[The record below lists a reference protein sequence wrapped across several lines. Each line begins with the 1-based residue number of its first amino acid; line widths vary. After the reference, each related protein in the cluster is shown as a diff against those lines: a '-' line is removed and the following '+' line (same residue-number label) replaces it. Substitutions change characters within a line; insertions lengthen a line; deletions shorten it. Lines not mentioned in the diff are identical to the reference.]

1 MQWSFSNNSSG
12 HPQYLSFKGA
22 QEDKPKIGFDSLAS
36 TGLVTIT
43 TTEAVDSSHRTSL
56 VSRRKT
62 LMLEKQGGTHYTTP
76 TFPPHHF
83 DALSMH
89 QSHGVRVLP
98 IANPTNQI
106 SVSMTMPAVPTS
118 STVVGSTDLRGAL
131 RTPPGPAQL
140 TIFYAGSVCVYD
152 NVSPEKAQAIM
163 LLAGNAPPVTPNA
176 TSTLSP
182 VQAPIPKSSGV
193 DSFVVN
199 QCHNTTLLANPIS
212 ITSRGGSQSAGV
224 SKPSKISSPLGSF
237 PATLVPSAV
246 PQARKASLARF
257 LEKRKEG
264 NLGSS
269 FIGGDKCITL
279 SSQQQAIPRNVA
291 LLDLQ
296 MVLVFRLGIDE
307 VVGTNVEA
315 GKIEKE
321 SGLVGTIMDNEK
333 LQDLKHFV
341 ELCKTNP
348 LILQNPSLSFFKSF
362 LESLGAR
369 VPSSVK
375 SDPDSASDLNDGKV
389 IGIHSVSE
397 LETKMGELLVDKH
410 VKYIITVEKR
420 KDDFESV
427 VMEHLRLNGAYWG
440 LTTLAIMG
448 KLAAVDQDEVISW
461 VMQCQHESGG
471 FGGNIGHD
479 PHVLYTLSAIQ
490 VLALFD
496 KLHVLDIDKVSNY
509 IAGLQN
515 EDGSFSGDIW
525 GEVDTRFSYIAIL
538 SLALLH
544 QLDKIDIGKAVKY
557 ILSCKNVDGGF
568 GCTPGAESHAGQ
580 IFCCVAALAITGSLH
595 HVDKDLLGWWLCER
609 QVKSGG
615 LNGRPEKLPDVCYS
629 WWVLSSLIMIDR
641 VHWIDKGKLVK
652 FILDC
657 QDKENG
663 GISDR
668 PDDAVDVF
676 HTYFG
681 VAGLSLLEY
690 PGIKPIDP
698 AYALPVDVVNR
709 VMLGR

>member
-1 MQWSFSNNSSG
+1 
-12 HPQYLSFKGA
+12 
-22 QEDKPKIGFDSLAS
+22 
-36 TGLVTIT
+36 
-43 TTEAVDSSHRTSL
+43 
-56 VSRRKT
+56 
-62 LMLEKQGGTHYTTP
+62 
-76 TFPPHHF
+76 
-83 DALSMH
+83 
-89 QSHGVRVLP
+89 
-98 IANPTNQI
+98 
-106 SVSMTMPAVPTS
+106 
-118 STVVGSTDLRGAL
+118 
-131 RTPPGPAQL
+131 
-140 TIFYAGSVCVYD
+140 
-152 NVSPEKAQAIM
+152 
-163 LLAGNAPPVTPNA
+163 
-176 TSTLSP
+176 
-182 VQAPIPKSSGV
+182 
-193 DSFVVN
+193 
-199 QCHNTTLLANPIS
+199 
-212 ITSRGGSQSAGV
+212 
-224 SKPSKISSPLGSF
+224 
-237 PATLVPSAV
+237 
-246 PQARKASLARF
+246 
-257 LEKRKEG
+257 
-264 NLGSS
+264 
-269 FIGGDKCITL
+269 
-279 SSQQQAIPRNVA
+279 
-291 LLDLQ
+291 
-296 MVLVFRLGIDE
+296 
-307 VVGTNVEA
+307 
-315 GKIEKE
+315 
-321 SGLVGTIMDNEK
+321 
-333 LQDLKHFV
+333 
-341 ELCKTNP
+341 
-348 LILQNPSLSFFKSF
+348 
-362 LESLGAR
+362 
-369 VPSSVK
+369 
-375 SDPDSASDLNDGKV
+375 
-389 IGIHSVSE
+389 
-397 LETKMGELLVDKH
+397 MGELLVGKH

-440 LTTLAIMG
+440 LTTLDIMG
-448 KLAAVDQDEVISW
+448 KLSAVEQDEVISW

-496 KLHVLDIDKVSNY
+496 KIHVFDIDKRVCNVNLTKPKHVVKLTSRVLITTVIFSTLAIGSTIKKFGCDEVVDLTFQLD

-544 QLDKIDIGKAVKY
+544 RLDKVDVGKAVKY

-615 LNGRPEKLPDVCYS
+615 LNGRPEKLPDVCYSCYIEFFIDRSVLSFTEGHVVASQVCYS